1 MEPPASPSTPVSP
14 FEPGRPRS
22 AGGGSGKRPLL
33 LGCGALLV
41 LLGIAAV
48 ILVAKR
54 AEFVGWMFQKLETQI
69 LAKLPEDVTPEER
82 QRLDQAFDAAA
93 ESIGSGRA
101 DKAKADQLNTV
112 LLELAQGGRRISRD
126 DVLKLTRA
134 LEEVAGK
141 APPSDSPAASPPLPG

>member
-1 MEPPASPSTPVSP
+1 MEPPIQPSTPPSP
-14 FEPGRPRS
+14 FHPGRPRS
-22 AGGGSGKRPLL
+22 AGGASGKRPLL
-33 LGCGALLV
+33 IGCGALLV

-54 AEFVGWMFQKLETQI
+54 AEFVGWMFQKLEAQI

-82 QRLDQAFDAAA
+82 QRLDQAFDDAAQA
-93 ESIGSGRA
+93 IGSGTA
-101 DKAKADQLNTV
+101 DQAEADQLNAV
-112 LLELAQGGRRISRD
+112 LLELAQGGRQIARE

-141 APPSDSPAASPPLPG
+141 KSPEG